1 MLAEINLLPQK
12 QKRDYTN
19 LIIAI
24 LLLVIIITAVTIILS
39 LGNQKNKE
47 ISALEQEYTLVQ
59 KQTEVLQQQANQSNE
74 NSAVDELEKAII
86 WSEKYPVNFVP
97 ILNELTKILPEKG
110 YFYGLDY
117 ADSSSLELLIQF
129 ESSREAA
136 FYLSRLKEL
145 DILETVKL
153 TKVET
158 VPLQDEDET
167 VPRYLATYQL
177 LIDRTVLKAIQEEDN
192 EK

>member
-19 LIIAI
+19 LLIAASLI
-24 LLLVIIITAVTIILS
+24 VIIITTVMIIVS

-47 ISALEQEYTLVQ
+47 ISALQQEYTLAQ
-59 KQTEVLQQQANQSNE
+59 KQTEVLQQQANQSNAS
-74 NSAVDELEKAII
+74 SAVSELEKAIS
-86 WSEKYPVNFVP
+86 WSERYPVDFVP
-97 ILNELTKILPEKG
+97 ILNELTNILPEKG

-117 ADSSSLELLIQF
+117 ENSSSLNLLIQF

-145 DILETVKL
+145 EILETVKL
-153 TKVET
+153 STIET
-158 VPLQDEDET
+158 VPLQNEDET